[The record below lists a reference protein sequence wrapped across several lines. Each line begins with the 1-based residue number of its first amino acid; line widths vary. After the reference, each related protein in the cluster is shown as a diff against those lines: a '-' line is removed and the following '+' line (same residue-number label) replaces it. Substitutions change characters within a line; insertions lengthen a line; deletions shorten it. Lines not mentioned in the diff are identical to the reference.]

1 MERGD
6 AHYLPAGLPAPDL
19 TGIDRP
25 FWEAARRG
33 ELLVQTCGECDA
45 PQWPP
50 EEICAACHSTN
61 RAWKAANGRGTVF
74 SWSRIWDPVHPA
86 LTDHGLYIAVVVRLD
101 DVPVLM
107 LGNLLGDPA
116 QPVTIGEPVEAVYED
131 HGTYGLVQWRRL

>member
-1 MERGD
+1 MERSD
-6 AHYLPAGLPAPDL
+6 APYLPAGLPAPDL

-25 FWEAARRG
+25 FWEAAQRG
-33 ELLVQTCGECDA
+33 ELVVQVCADCAA

-61 RAWKAANGRGTVF
+61 RAWKPASGRATVF
-74 SWSRIWDPVHPA
+74 SWSRIWHPVHPA
-86 LTDHGLYIAVVVRLD
+86 LADHGPYLAVVVKLD
-101 DVPVLM
+101 DFPILM

-116 QPVTIGEPVEAVYED
+116 PEVTIGAAVEAVYED